1 MLRIKHRTC
10 FNLLLAPG
18 EEWRA
23 RARRSFSALAAAP
36 GTAGPIRTNV
46 QTAEA

>member
-23 RARRSFSALAAAP
+23 RAPLILSSRSRARHSRADQDERP
-36 GTAGPIRTNV
+36 DR
-46 QTAEA
+46 